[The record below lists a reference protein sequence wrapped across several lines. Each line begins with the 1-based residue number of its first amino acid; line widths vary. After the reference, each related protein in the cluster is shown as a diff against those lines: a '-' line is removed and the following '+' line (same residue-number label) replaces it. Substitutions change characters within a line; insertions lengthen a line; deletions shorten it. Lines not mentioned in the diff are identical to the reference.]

1 MKEKILIVDDDK
13 NICELIKEE
22 LDKEKKYEIFVAN
35 DSDDALETIYKRHP
49 DIILLDVNL
58 PGISG
63 CDVLKMLKKDTK
75 TEDISVVLMS
85 GDYTT
90 KYDIVSS
97 LALGA
102 DDYITKPFQMEILVA
117 RVKAHLRRRLWKK
130 IDFQSKSDIV
140 KSFDGSIKINLS
152 TRTVT
157 IYGPGSA
164 KNKNPDLTKKEYE
177 ILLYFMKNKNRVIS
191 REILMDNLWN
201 MPDEVEMKT
210 VDKHIETLRN
220 KLGPA
225 GKKIESVFGIG
236 YKFNDD

>member
-1 MKEKILIVDDDK
+1 MKEKILIVDDDV
-13 NICELIKEE
+13 NICALIKEA
-22 LDKEKKYEIFVAN
+22 LDKEKKYEIFVEN
-35 DSDDALETIYKRHP
+35 DSDDALETADKRHP
-49 DIILLDVNL
+49 DIVLLDVNL

-63 CDVLKMLKKDTK
+63 CDVLKLLKKDPK
-75 TEDISVVLMS
+75 TADISVILIS

-97 LALGA
+97 LGLGA

-117 RVKAHLRRRLWKK
+117 KVKAHLRRRLWNE
-130 IDFQSKSDIV
+130 IDFKSKSNIL
-140 KSFDGSIKINLS
+140 KSSNGSIKINLS
-152 TRTVT
+152 TRTIT
-157 IYGPGSA
+157 TYGAGSL

-201 MPDEVEMKT
+201 TPNEVEMKT

-220 KLGPA
+220 KLGSA
-225 GKKIESVFGIG
+225 GKKIESIFGVG